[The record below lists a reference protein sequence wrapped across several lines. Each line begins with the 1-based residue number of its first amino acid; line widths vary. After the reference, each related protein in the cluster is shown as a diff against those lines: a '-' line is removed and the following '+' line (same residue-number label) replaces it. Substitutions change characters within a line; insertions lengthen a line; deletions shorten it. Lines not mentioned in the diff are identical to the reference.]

1 VKKIYKNQ
9 SDSKVRAKKHLGQHF
24 LKDMNIAR
32 QIVDGLTLHGGYNK
46 VLEIGPGMGVLTQ
59 FLLPKETY
67 QTYVIE
73 IDTESVAYLKKHY
86 EELTPR
92 IIEGD
97 FLRYNTAETFSEK
110 FAIIGNFPY
119 NISSQIFFRA
129 LEIRD
134 QIPEIVCMLQ
144 KEVALRIA
152 SPPGNKDYGILSVLL
167 QAFYDIDYLVSVPP
181 GAFDPPP
188 KVQSGVIRLRR
199 NTVERLDCSEKM
211 FFRVVK
217 TAFNQRRKTLRNA
230 LKPIGEMPD
239 HPLLTQRAEQL
250 SVAEFVTLTQLA
262 ERIPPQQQQQ

>member
-1 VKKIYKNQ
+1 MKINYKNQ
-9 SDSKVRAKKHLGQHF
+9 KDSKVRAKKHLGQHF

-32 QIVDGLTLHGGYNK
+32 QITEGLTGHNSYK
-46 VLEIGPGMGVLTQ
+46 TVLEIGPGMGVLTQ
-59 FLLPKETY
+59 FLLENESFT
-67 QTYVIE
+67 THVIE

-86 EELTPR
+86 ESLTPR

-97 FLRYNTAETFSEK
+97 FLKFDIKSVFSEP

-129 LEIRD
+129 LQIRD
-134 QIPEIVCMLQ
+134 DIPEIVCMLQ
-144 KEVALRIA
+144 KEVAQRIA

-167 QAFYDIDYLVSVPP
+167 QAFYDIDYLISVPP

-199 NTVERLDCSEKM
+199 NSTSNLACDEKL

-230 LKPIGEMPD
+230 LKPITELPD
-239 HPLLTQRAEQL
+239 HPLLTKRAEQL
-250 SVAEFVTLTQLA
+250 SVTQFVELTLFVQGCLA
-262 ERIPPQQQQQ
+262 TTE